1 MQTGGII
8 MKKICLLTM
17 GLALMTVTAFA
28 APQTDIQ
35 QGKTAVDL
43 GVFNSKTALSGDDF
57 NTKSNIDAGIT
68 TGLSNKYAIQYKYHA
83 LESGHNNGG
92 FKSDINTQEFNVLY
106 KLTPTADAFVG
117 LHRIAGSIDSRD
129 IDAKNRV
136 QVGIT
141 SKVPLSKSVDAWGT
155 VAAGSD
161 LVTFEAGL
169 SHSLSKST
177 DLNVYYRYTQ
187 DNDLKYAGHNVD
199 FENNGF
205 GLGITMKF

>member
-1 MQTGGII
+1 

-35 QGKTAVDL
+35 QGKTSVDL
-43 GVFNSKTALSGDDF
+43 GIFNSKTALNDEDF

-68 TGLSNKYAIQYKYHA
+68 TGLSDKYAIQYKYHG
-83 LESGHNNGG
+83 LESGNDKYGYG
-92 FKSDINTQEFNVLY
+92 DSTDINTQEFNVLY
-106 KLTPTADAFVG
+106 KLTPTTDAFVG
-117 LHRIAGSIDSRD
+117 LHRIAGSIDSED
-129 IDAKNRV
+129 IDAKNKV

-141 SKVPLSKSVDAWGT
+141 SKVPLSKEVSAWGT

-169 SHSLSKST
+169 SHPLSQSA
-177 DLNVYYRYTQ
+177 DLNVYYHYTK
-187 DNDLKYAGHNVD
+187 DDDLRINGDKFD

-205 GLGITMKF
+205 GLGVTMKF

>member
-1 MQTGGII
+1 

-43 GVFNSKTALSGDDF
+43 GVFNSKTAINGDDF
-57 NTKSNIDAGIT
+57 DTNTKIDAGIT
-68 TGLSNKYAIQYKYHA
+68 TGLSDKYAIQYKYHA
-83 LESGHNNGG
+83 LGSGNDPYGN
-92 FKSDINTQEFNVLY
+92 KSDINTQEFNVLY
-106 KLTPTADAFVG
+106 KLTPTTDAFVG
-117 LHRIAGSIDSRD
+117 LHRIDGSIGSGD
-129 IDAKNRV
+129 IDAKNKV

-141 SKVPLSKSVDAWGT
+141 STVPLSSAVSAWGT
-155 VAAGSD
+155 LAAGSD

-169 SHSLSKST
+169 SHPLSRSA
-177 DLNVYYRYTQ
+177 DLNVYYRYTK
-187 DNDLKYAGHNVD
+187 DNDLRYYGQKID

-205 GLGITMKF
+205 GLGVTMKF

>member
-1 MQTGGII
+1 

-43 GVFNSKTALSGDDF
+43 GVFNSKTAISGNDF
-57 NTKSNIDAGIT
+57 DKKTKFDGGIT
-68 TGLSNKYAIQYKYHA
+68 TGLSDKYAIQYKYHA
-83 LESGHNNGG
+83 LGSGNDQYGYG
-92 FKSDINTQEFNVLY
+92 VKTDINTQEFNVLY
-106 KLTPTADAFVG
+106 KLTPTTDAFVG
-117 LHRIAGSIDSRD
+117 LHRIDGSIDSVD
-129 IDAKNRV
+129 MDAKNKV

-141 SKVPLSKSVDAWGT
+141 SKVPLSKAVSAWGT
-155 VAAGSD
+155 LAAGSD

-169 SHSLSKST
+169 SHPLSQST
-177 DLNVYYRYTQ
+177 DLNVYYRYTK
-187 DNDLKYAGHNVD
+187 DDDLRIIGNKFD

-205 GLGITMKF
+205 GLGVTMKF